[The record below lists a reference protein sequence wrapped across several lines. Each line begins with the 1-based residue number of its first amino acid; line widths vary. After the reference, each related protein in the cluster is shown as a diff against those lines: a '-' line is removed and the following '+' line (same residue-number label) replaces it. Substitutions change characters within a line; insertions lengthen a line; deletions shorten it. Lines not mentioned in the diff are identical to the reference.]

1 MVARQKELFMS
12 RYTGPRLRIQRRL
25 GVELPGLVVPREL
38 RRPYPPGQHGPTQR
52 IKLSDYAIRLREK
65 QKLRHHYGVSEK
77 QLRRYMVHAKHQKG
91 NTGEN
96 LLRLLESR
104 LDNVVYRMGFA
115 RTIRASRQIVGHG
128 HINVDG
134 HRVDIASY
142 KCTDGQEIS
151 LRDSSKH
158 KARVTEEVSGAGKQ
172 GLPSYLE
179 SDSEN
184 ALKVKFKA
192 KPEASDCPLTINEAL
207 VVELYAM
214 AL

>member
-1 MVARQKELFMS
+1 MS

-25 GVELPGLVVPREL
+25 GIELPGLIVPREL

-77 QLRRYMVHAKHQKG
+77 QLRRYMVEAKRQKG

-104 LDNVVYRMGFA
+104 LDNVIFRMGFT
-115 RTIRASRQIVGHG
+115 RTIRAARQMVGHG
-128 HINVDG
+128 HICING
-134 HRVDIASY
+134 SRVDIASY
-142 KCTDGQEIS
+142 RCSPGEEIS

-158 KARVTEEVSGAGKQ
+158 KARVTEEVTGAGKSA
-172 GLPSYLE
+172 LPSYLE
-179 SDSEN
+179 TDAEN
-184 ALKVKFKA
+184 ALKAKFNGR
-192 KPEASDCPLTINEAL
+192 PEASDCPLTINEAL